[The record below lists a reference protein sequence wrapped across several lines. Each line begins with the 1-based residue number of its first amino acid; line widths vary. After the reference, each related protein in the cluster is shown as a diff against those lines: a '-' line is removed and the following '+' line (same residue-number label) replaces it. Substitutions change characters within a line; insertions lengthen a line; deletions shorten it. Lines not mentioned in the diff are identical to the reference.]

1 MDMLEEF
8 QEFIDFFID
17 KRLNDISLGLGKKDD
32 NYKKLEITLS
42 EVQDKLISK
51 TDEELQALFV
61 EYGDIINA
69 QMAVIYREIYIHAYK
84 DALKTIGIFET
95 MKK

>member
-1 MDMLEEF
+1 MLEEF

-17 KRLNDISLGLGKKDD
+17 KRLNGISLDLGKKDGK
-32 NYKKLEITLS
+32 YKKLEIRLL
-42 EVQDKLISK
+42 EVQDKFINK
-51 TDEELQALFV
+51 ADEELQGLFV

-69 QMAVIYREIYIHAYK
+69 EMAIIYREIYICAFK
-84 DALKTIGIFET
+84 DALKAIGIFET

>member
-1 MDMLEEF
+1 MLEEF

-32 NYKKLEITLS
+32 NYKKLEIALLK
-42 EVQDKLISK
+42 VQDKLMSK
-51 TDEELQALFV
+51 ADEKLQGIFV

-69 QMAVIYREIYIHAYK
+69 EMAIIYREIYICAFK
-84 DALKTIGIFET
+84 DALKFIGIIEG
-95 MKK
+95 MKNK

>member
-1 MDMLEEF
+1 MLEEF

-17 KRLNDISLGLGKKDD
+17 KRLNDISLGLGKKDR
-32 NYKKLEITLS
+32 NYKKLEIALL
-42 EVQDKLISK
+42 EVQDKFINK
-51 TDEELQALFV
+51 AGEELQGLFV

-69 QMAVIYREIYIHAYK
+69 EMSIIYREIYICAFK
-84 DALKTIGIFET
+84 DALKAIGIIEG

>member
-1 MDMLEEF
+1 MLKEF

-32 NYKKLEITLS
+32 NYKKLETALL
-42 EVQDKLISK
+42 EVQDKLINK
-51 TDEELQALFV
+51 DDKELQGLFV
-61 EYGDIINA
+61 EYGDITNA
-69 QMAVIYREIYIHAYK
+69 QMAIIYRKIYICAFK
-84 DALKTIGIFET
+84 DDLKSIGMIEM

>member
-17 KRLNDISLGLGKKDD
+17 KRLNDISLGLGKKDG

-42 EVQDKLISK
+42 EVQDKLISR

-69 QMAVIYREIYIHAYK
+69 QMAVIYREIYICAYK
-84 DALKTIGIFET
+84 DALKVIGIFET